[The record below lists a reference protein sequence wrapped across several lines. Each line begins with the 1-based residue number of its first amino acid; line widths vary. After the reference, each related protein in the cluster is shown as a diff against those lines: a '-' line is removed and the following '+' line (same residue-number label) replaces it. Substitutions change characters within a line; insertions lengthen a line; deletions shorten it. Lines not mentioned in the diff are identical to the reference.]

1 MRKHIFNAGPCKLP
15 DSTLENVSKAVLEFG
30 NTGQSI
36 MEVSHRSADFQ
47 AVYDEAVAL
56 FKEVLNI
63 PEGYSVLFL
72 GGGASM
78 QFLYHG
84 KYYVK
89 EEVRKPGYLP
99 NEEIWEIDASYTDQN
114 LAEIK
119 LTKEVENQPT
129 ESQFTKTDATTG
141 EELEGAKLQIIDK
154 EIGRASCRERV

>member
-78 QFLYHG
+78 QFFQLLENESCLC
-84 KYYVK
+84 KYRNLV
-89 EEVRKPGYLP
+89 
-99 NEEIWEIDASYTDQN
+99 NCSY
-114 LAEIK
+114 
-119 LTKEVENQPT
+119 
-129 ESQFTKTDATTG
+129 
-141 EELEGAKLQIIDK
+141 
-154 EIGRASCRERV
+154 